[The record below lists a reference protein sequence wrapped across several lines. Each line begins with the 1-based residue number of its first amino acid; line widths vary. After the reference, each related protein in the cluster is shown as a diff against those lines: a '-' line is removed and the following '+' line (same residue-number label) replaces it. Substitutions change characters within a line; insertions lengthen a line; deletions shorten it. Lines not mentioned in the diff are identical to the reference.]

1 MTPEKWEQYT
11 AWVGVLRACLGE
23 GLVRPWAVAVA
34 ELCSAGQPVAAVPTR
49 TGEGARPHTTS
60 RPFGITIG
68 LMSLEEYKRKR
79 RFQETPEPPPK
90 IEKQSRHRFVV
101 QRHAATRLHYDFRL
115 EMEGV
120 LKSWAV
126 PKGPSLDPADKR
138 LAMQVEDHPVSY
150 YDFEGTIPAGNYGG
164 GTVMVWDAGTWEPL
178 SPVPVNGEYLPG
190 TEKEAV
196 TMLAK
201 GDLKFRLKGKRL
213 VGDFALVH
221 IKGRAGNK
229 GNEWLLIKKKDAHVV
244 AGFDINED
252 KYDTSI
258 LTGRTMAQ
266 IAGDKGSAEWTSNR
280 PASRGKVKA
289 AWLADAIERADKKRK
304 ALTAESAEGAEKKK
318 SKSTRP
324 AARRVA
330 HAEPSDDVAVND
342 AASKSGSKK
351 SSASFSTNSAS
362 SAVKT
367 LTGAEPRPMPTVIHP
382 MLATP
387 TAKAFDNPEW
397 LFEIKWDGY
406 RAVAFI
412 EDGRV
417 RLVSRSQ
424 NDLTAQFSEL
434 GTLPQFVKAE
444 RAILDGEIVALDDEG
459 RPSFG
464 LMQQRTGF
472 QPGRRRLP
480 RREGVPVIYYAFDL
494 LYLDGLD
501 LRRVAL
507 ERRKQLLQ
515 ERIVSGGV
523 IQFSDHYAEKGLDLF
538 EAARQRGLEGIVAK
552 KRGGAYQEKR
562 SSDWLKIKIT
572 QRQEC
577 VIGGYTDPEGSREYF
592 GALVLGLYDRQ
603 GRLIHVGQVGTGFDQ
618 KALKEIF
625 GRLQALKTKE
635 NPFYGEIGG
644 LRKVQFVRPELV
656 AEIKFSEWTHET
668 GENGMKLRASV
679 FMGLR
684 ADKAV
689 AECRLEEA
697 VAS

>member
-1 MTPEKWEQYT
+1 
-11 AWVGVLRACLGE
+11 
-23 GLVRPWAVAVA
+23 
-34 ELCSAGQPVAAVPTR
+34 
-49 TGEGARPHTTS
+49 
-60 RPFGITIG
+60 
-68 LMSLEEYKRKR
+68 MSLEEYKRKR
-79 RFQETPEPPPK
+79 RFEETPEPPPK
-90 IEKQSRHRFVV
+90 VEKQSRHRFCV

-150 YDFEGTIPAGNYGG
+150 FDFEGTIPAGNYGG

-178 SPVPVNGEYLPG
+178 SPVPVNGEYVPG
-190 TEKEAV
+190 TEKEAAA
-196 TMLAK
+196 MLAK

-221 IKGRAGNK
+221 IKGRAGSK
-229 GNEWLLIKKKDAHVV
+229 GNEWLLIKKKDDHVV
-244 AGFDINED
+244 AGFDIDSYD
-252 KYDTSI
+252 KSV

-266 IAGDKGSAEWTSNR
+266 IAGDAGSAEWTSSR

-289 AWLADAIERADKKRK
+289 AWLADAIARADAKRR
-304 ALTAESAEGAEKKK
+304 ALTAEDAEGAEKKK
-318 SKSTRP
+318 SKSPRQ
-324 AARRVA
+324 AAHGVA
-330 HAEPSDDVAVND
+330 HWKKSGDIVSDG
-342 AASKSGSKK
+342 AASKSGNKK
-351 SSASFSTNSAS
+351 SSANSAS
-362 SAVKT
+362 SAVKAFP
-367 LTGAEPRPMPTVIHP
+367 GAERRPMPTVIHP
-382 MLATP
+382 MLAIP
-387 TAKAFDNPEW
+387 TARAFDNPDW

-417 RLVSRSQ
+417 RLMSRSQ

-434 GTLPQFVKAE
+434 GALPQFVKAE
-444 RAILDGEIVALDDEG
+444 RAILDGEIVALDEEG
-459 RPSFG
+459 RPSFS

-472 QPGRRRLP
+472 QPGKRRLP

-507 ERRKQLLQ
+507 EQRKQLLQ

-538 EAARQRGLEGIVAK
+538 EAAKQRGLEGIVAK

-577 VIGGYTDPEGSREYF
+577 VVGGYTDPEGSREYF
-592 GALVLGLYDRQ
+592 GALVLGLYDSR

-618 KALKEIF
+618 KTLKEMF
-625 GRLQALKTKE
+625 GRMQPLKTKQ

-656 AEIKFSEWTHET
+656 AEIKFAEWTHET
-668 GENGMKLRASV
+668 AEGGMKLRAPV

-684 ADKAV
+684 ADKSA
-689 AECRLEEA
+689 AECRLEDA